1 MEGSEGMAR
10 MQDLMDQVRHQP
22 PAELGGVEV
31 VAVRD
36 YLRQQRVEASGESS
50 PLEGPRGNL
59 LILELGEAGNEVAMR
74 PSGTEPKIKFYGFG
88 YVPAEQL
95 ADLDLTRRQVTER
108 MDRLEMAMRRIA
120 EA

>member
-1 MEGSEGMAR
+1 M
-10 MQDLMDQVRHQP
+10 
-22 PAELGGVEV
+22 
-31 VAVRD
+31 RD
-36 YLRQQRVEASGESS
+36 YLRQQRVKAGGESL

-59 LILELGEAGNEVAMR
+59 LVLELADEGNEVAIR

-95 ADLDLTRRQVTER
+95 ADLELTRRQVTER
-108 MDRLEMAMRRIA
+108 MDRLETAMRRIA